1 MREEIHL
8 IIQFF
13 DQTKFLYVDY
23 MYPIFSSP
31 AIVCSH
37 HNDERMGLVFVAHK
51 QHDVLRGQGQ
61 DVVLHVLELLDT
73 HMDALGM
80 HDKPFRENLVEQ
92 EEKQN
97 QVETELICFMKFK
110 NPKNETMTIGVYS
123 TYLNKKL

>member
-1 MREEIHL
+1 MREEIRL

-37 HNDERMGLVFVAHK
+37 HNDERMDLVFVAHK

-92 EEKQN
+92 EGKQN
-97 QVETELICFMKFK
+97 QVDTELICFMKFK
-110 NPKNETMTIGVYS
+110 NPKNETMTIGVCS
-123 TYLNKKL
+123 TYLNKKD

>member
-1 MREEIHL
+1 MREEIHS

-23 MYPIFSSP
+23 MHLIFSSP
-31 AIVCSH
+31 AMAGSH
-37 HNDERMGLVFVAHK
+37 HNDERMDLVFVAHK

-73 HMDALGM
+73 HRDALGM

-92 EEKQN
+92 EGKQN
-97 QVETELICFMKFK
+97 QVYTELICFMKFK
-110 NPKNETMTIGVYS
+110 NPKNEKMTIGVYI
-123 TYLNKKL
+123 TYLNKK